1 MGDVICPA
9 CRGTGKIPAEARH
22 PGMAVAG
29 ARIAMG
35 KTQEECA
42 KEIGVTRPQL
52 ANIESGRSNIGLDK
66 IRPFA
71 AFFDLELEELI
82 P

>member
-1 MGDVICPA
+1 MGKVTCPV
-9 CRGTGKIPAEARH
+9 CRGTGKIPGETRH
-22 PGMAVAG
+22 PGLTVAG

-42 KEIGVTRPQL
+42 KEIGISRPQL
-52 ANIESGRSNIGLDK
+52 ANIESGRSNIGLDM

-71 AFFDLELEELI
+71 AFFDLKIEELV